1 MMIQRR
7 QHGLIQQRL
16 DHRMLEGGGQILGT
30 RGFTALLH
38 GVHGVDEGRFQPRK
52 AEIIR
57 AGGVRRGQPDCAGIA
72 LLGQLVQQRAARVGQ
87 MQHARSLVKGL
98 ARRVILRA
106 AQQPVYAVILHHQ
119 DMAVPAA
126 GHQADK
132 GRGQLRMRKVI
143 GADVP
148 LDVIDR
154 NQRLIRRIGQ
164 RLGAAHAR
172 QQRAYQTGA
181 VGDADGVHI
190 AQLHTGLV

>member
-1 MMIQRR
+1 
-7 QHGLIQQRL
+7 
-16 DHRMLEGGGQILGT
+16 
-30 RGFTALLH
+30 
-38 GVHGVDEGRFQPRK
+38 
-52 AEIIR
+52 
-57 AGGVRRGQPDCAGIA
+57 
-72 LLGQLVQQRAARVGQ
+72 
-87 MQHARSLVKGL
+87 
-98 ARRVILRA
+98 
-106 AQQPVYAVILHHQ
+106 
-119 DMAVPAA
+119 MAVPAA

-164 RLGAAHAR
+164 CLGAAHAR
-172 QQRAYQTGA
+172 QQRAYQTGT